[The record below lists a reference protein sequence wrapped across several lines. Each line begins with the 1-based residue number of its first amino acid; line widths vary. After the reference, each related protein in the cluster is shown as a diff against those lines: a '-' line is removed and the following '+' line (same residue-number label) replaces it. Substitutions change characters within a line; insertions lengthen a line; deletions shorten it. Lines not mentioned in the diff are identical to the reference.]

1 MTKPSRQAVA
11 LVAFGLAWLTPLVA
25 DAAILKRVHSGTTTV
40 TSASGVTVTLQLP
53 DASKAFVVCTA
64 STTSNNSNERVTCV
78 LSNNTLTIDGGSGMT
93 SSAVVVAW
101 YVAEFESGVTV
112 QRGTASFAANATS
125 VTPSISAVD
134 CSKSFVM
141 LAGEQTNAADSTT
154 NDQEFTFRAILGT
167 FASPC
172 AVTAGTTTSTFTI
185 GRHDSSS
192 NAATVAW
199 QIVTMQGATVLSRGT
214 ATILQGDTTATV
226 TVASSDPTVT
236 FVVLSRT
243 GRSNT
248 AGIEGLYQTIATF
261 SGSGPPYTEVTF
273 GRGGSDSNTSNH
285 DVDIA
290 YEVVRLDDG
299 GSVQAG
305 NTTTSSSTS
314 TTMGS
319 GGNITAVDRSAAVP
333 IFAAAGG
340 ATSSTDL
347 VDTAWRAAF
356 PSITQL
362 QFTRAGS
369 VNVSSSAY
377 WFVVS
382 FYKCLNSRLCSV
394 AATGGDA
401 SATVSWSPIY
411 DPQCASSGTP
421 TACQALVVR
430 DTSAI
435 TWAPSN
441 GMSYTVGNQPSGGP
455 STMRVA
461 FNGTGQSFSQ
471 SGLTNGTRYYYRVY
485 PRINGTT
492 NYITDSGM
500 TQAISQANVTPSAS
514 LAWSYMTTGGSTL
527 SAPITGNGRVYVAS
541 NGNKMVALNS
551 STGVEVATPVI
562 THGAVQSYLA
572 WLPVSGGGEAVI
584 AGDQDGWLTRMDGQ
598 SGLPI
603 WTRKMAVD
611 SGGFIQANLSAQLV
625 AYANLGSPPCDGGGF
640 GGAYSLDQL
649 YVASRNTSR
658 TDNKVWAVPVD
669 TDGQTA
675 LSWTFDPAAAI
686 DRSAGQSYVDY
697 CQNRLWVATGGGSG
711 GTQKSLWAIDTLT
724 GAEVTTTINAG
735 SGVGVL
741 GDLTNA
747 SPSLAFDLNTLW
759 VGSGSGRLYAI
770 DAAAATPSLRY
781 SLQLGGTTPTITG
794 FVWEDWTTPGRLYVP
809 VTVGGSGGVWCVQD
823 SGASLT
829 ACSNWATNPRLV
841 TSGAVAQPM
850 VIGTAIFFPGSDGK
864 IYQINTSDGQLYLGT
879 GTPFTVETGTALG
892 ALSTEDATQLFVGT
906 SSGRTYRIDLNGG
919 NLP

>member
-1 MTKPSRQAVA
+1 MTRPKARLTA
-11 LVAFGLAWLTPLVA
+11 LVAFGLASLAASGA

-40 TSASGVTVTLQLP
+40 TSASAATVTLELP

-64 STTSNNSNERVTCV
+64 STTDNDSNNRVTCV
-78 LSNNTLTIDGGSGMT
+78 LSDNTLTIDGGSSIT
-93 SSAVVVAW
+93 NSAVVVSW
-101 YVAEFESGVTV
+101 HVAEFLSGVSV

-125 VTPSISAVD
+125 VTPSIAAVD
-134 CSKSFVM
+134 CSKSFVV
-141 LAGEQTNAADSTT
+141 LAGEQTNAGDSTT

-167 FASPC
+167 FGSPC

-199 QIVTMQGATVLSRGT
+199 QVVTMEGATVLSRG
-214 ATILQGDTTATV
+214 ATTIFQGNTTRTV
-226 TVASSDPTVT
+226 TVASSDPTVA
-236 FVVLSRT
+236 FVVMSRT
-243 GRSNT
+243 GRSAN
-248 AGIEGLYQTIATF
+248 AGVEGLYQVIATF

-273 GRGGSDSNTSNH
+273 GRGGSNSNTSNH

-305 NTTTSSSTS
+305 NTYTSSTTS
-314 TTMGS
+314 TTMG
-319 GGNITAVDRSAAVP
+319 GAGNIAAVDRSATVP
-333 IFAAAGG
+333 IFAVGG
-340 ATSSTDL
+340 GTTSSTDL

-369 VNVSSSAY
+369 PNVDAAAY

-382 FYKCLNSRLCSV
+382 FYKCVNSRLCSV
-394 AATGGDA
+394 AATGGNA

-430 DTSAI
+430 DTSPI
-435 TWAPSN
+435 TWTPSN
-441 GMSYTVGNQPSGGP
+441 GTSYTVGNQPAGGP

-461 FNGTGQSFSQ
+461 FNGTGQSVSQ

-492 NYITDSGM
+492 SYITDSGM
-500 TQAISQANVTPSAS
+500 TQAISQVDVTPSAS

-541 NGNKMVALNS
+541 NGSKMVALDS
-551 STGVEVATPVI
+551 ATGVQIATPVI

-572 WLPVSGGGEAVI
+572 WLPLTAGGEAVI
-584 AGDQDGWLTRMDGQ
+584 AGDQSGWLTRMDGET
-598 SGLPI
+598 GLPV
-603 WTRKMAVD
+603 WSRKMAVD
-611 SGGFIQANLSAQLV
+611 SGGFIQANLSAQIV
-625 AYANLGSPPCDGGGF
+625 AYANLGSPPCDGGAF
-640 GGAYSLDQL
+640 GGAYALDQL
-649 YVASRNTSR
+649 YVASRNNSR

-669 TDGQTA
+669 TDGQTS
-675 LSWTFDPAAAI
+675 LSWTFDPAASI
-686 DRSAGQSYVDY
+686 DRSAGQSWVDY
-697 CQNRLWVATGGGSG
+697 CNNRLWVATGGGSG
-711 GTQKSLWAIDTLT
+711 GTQKSLWVIDTVT

-741 GDLTNA
+741 GDLTNS
-747 SPSLAFDLNTLW
+747 SPSLSADLSTLW
-759 VGSGSGRLYAI
+759 VGNASGRLYAI
-770 DAAAATPSLRY
+770 DAAAATPSLKY
-781 SLQLGGTTPTITG
+781 SLQLAGSTPTITG

-823 SGASLT
+823 SGAALT
-829 ACSNWATNPRLV
+829 ACSDWATNPRLV
-841 TSGAVAQPM
+841 TAGAVTQPM
-850 VIGTAIFFPGSDGK
+850 VLGTAIFFPGSDGTV
-864 IYQINTSDGQLYLGT
+864 YQLNTSDGQLYLGT
-879 GTPFTVETGTALG
+879 GTPFTVEAGTALG
-892 ALSTEDATQLFVGT
+892 GLSTEDGTQLYVGT
-906 SSGRTYRIDLNGG
+906 SGGRTYRINLTGG